1 VGENIYELCGVTKI
15 YDNGTKANDNIS
27 LCVAKGEIFGVFG
40 PNGAGKT
47 TMIKQM
53 VGLLRPTA
61 GTITLYGR
69 SLQACPSMAPHY
81 VAYLGQTVAAFGSF
95 TFAEVIVHAGIHRG
109 LSKAQALA
117 DAKSLISRFGLQ
129 SKASRLRVHLSGGES
144 KLSILLSVLIGEK
157 PILILDEPTNDLDP
171 EHRRQV
177 WEFMLELCQN
187 KGTTIVLVTHNVDEA
202 DSVVDQV
209 AVIDR
214 GALCALGTAGQ
225 LKSALGDVVKIIISL
240 KPGHTMGVMPFPG
253 THLHGQ
259 RWCFTVPSGATLSAL
274 GQLQE
279 MLGDSA
285 IDDFKVARPTLA
297 DVYTQLTRREWDED
311 SGQHA

>member
-1 VGENIYELCGVTKI
+1 MNENAYELCGVTKI
-15 YDNGTKANDNIS
+15 YDNGTKANDNIN
-27 LCVAKGEIFGVFG
+27 LCVAKGEILGVFG

-53 VGLLRPTA
+53 VGLLKPTA

-81 VAYLGQTVAAFGSF
+81 VAYLGQTVVAFGSF
-95 TFAEVIVHAGIHRG
+95 TFTEVIVHAGIHRG
-109 LSKAQALA
+109 LSKTQAIA
-117 DAKSLISRFGLQ
+117 DAKNLIARFGLQ
-129 SKASRLRVHLSGGES
+129 SQASSLRLRLSGGEL
-144 KLSILLSVLIGEK
+144 KLSILLSVLIGER

-171 EHRRQV
+171 EHRRKV
-177 WEFMLELCQN
+177 WEYLLEFCKD

-202 DSVVDQV
+202 DSVVDRV

-225 LKSALGDVVKIIISL
+225 LKSALGDVVKIIITL
-240 KPGHTMGVMPFPG
+240 KPGHTMETMPFPG

-259 RWCFTVPSGATLSAL
+259 RWYFTVPGGETLSAL
-274 GQLQE
+274 GQLKE
-279 MLGDSA
+279 LLGDSA
-285 IDDFKVARPTLA
+285 IDDFKVTRPTLA
-297 DVYTQLTRREWDED
+297 DVYTQLTRREWDEN
-311 SGQHA
+311 SGEHA